1 MPEGLLRLFA
11 ARPLSQIA
19 RDLVDILIVAWVI
32 YRALLVLRGT
42 RAIQMAVGLGIAL
55 LVYLGARTF
64 HFVTLQNLLSWLLSS
79 IVLIVV
85 VVFQNDIRRAL
96 IRMGGTAWFTGGR
109 EQQSRV
115 IDEVVA
121 AATELARHRMG
132 ALIAFEQDAN
142 VLEFVKSEGIQ
153 LDCVVTRELL
163 VSLFVP
169 ESVNKLHDGAVLI
182 RDLKIAR
189 AGVFF
194 PMPDT
199 KILDAQLGSRHR
211 AALGITEET
220 DAVVVVVSEERGTIS
235 FCFSGNIVSNLD
247 GQSLR
252 HALLGLFGRSAK
264 KKRGASKKAAAPVS
278 AGTPAPVSVAQTRG
292 STPDALAKSGAI
304 TVKTPPPSVARPST
318 ATPPATTT
326 LMRASPA
333 SAESLAA
340 RQASGPMPAGKPAAP
355 AQPTSTPMRPSM
367 PPEPPRGADAAPTS
381 IRASSFVPMTTKRA
395 DDEESPS
402 SRRPPRLT
410 GASATASPIPAAL
423 PAIPLPPAA
432 LPLAALPPA
441 IVEKEI
447 PSDPPPSGPIQAES
461 DGDDQDAPIV
471 SPRSSN
477 ASSPP
482 PSLPP
487 AALPAEPSGDHR

>member
-1 MPEGLLRLFA
+1 MLDGLLRLFA
-11 ARPLSQIA
+11 ARPFTQVLV
-19 RDLVDILIVAWVI
+19 DLVDIIIVAWVI

-42 RAIQMAVGLGIAL
+42 RAIQMAVGLGIVL
-55 LVYLGARTF
+55 LFYLAAKSL
-64 HFVTLQNLLSWLLSS
+64 HLVTLLNLLSSLLSS

-96 IRMGGTAWFTGGR
+96 IRVGGTAWFTGGR

-142 VLEFVKSEGIQ
+142 VLEFVKSDGIQ

-199 KILDAQLGSRHR
+199 KVLDAQLGSRHR

-252 HALLGLFGRSAK
+252 HALLGLFGRSMRKKRPGAK
-264 KKRGASKKAAAPVS
+264 K
-278 AGTPAPVSVAQTRG
+278 PAPMVSVR
-292 STPDALAKSGAI
+292 
-304 TVKTPPPSVARPST
+304 PPPPLAQGRPGMVH
-318 ATPPATTT
+318 PATTPITAPSKPPPAGKISTST
-326 LMRASPA
+326 LMREGGRQESLPTIPEALTKSSSSLIPQASIRGVETSSGPA
-333 SAESLAA
+333 S
-340 RQASGPMPAGKPAAP
+340 
-355 AQPTSTPMRPSM
+355 TSRP
-367 PPEPPRGADAAPTS
+367 
-381 IRASSFVPMTTKRA
+381 SSFVPTPLKRFSEEASGGTQPSPTPTPKPQGA
-395 DDEESPS
+395 DGS
-402 SRRPPRLT
+402 
-410 GASATASPIPAAL
+410 GAVTSGPA
-423 PAIPLPPAA
+423 PTPPA
-432 LPLAALPPA
+432 
-441 IVEKEI
+441 ED
-447 PSDPPPSGPIQAES
+447 S
-461 DGDDQDAPIV
+461 
-471 SPRSSN
+471 
-477 ASSPP
+477 
-482 PSLPP
+482 
-487 AALPAEPSGDHR
+487 

>member
-1 MPEGLLRLFA
+1 MLDGLYQGFHRLFA
-11 ARPLSQIA
+11 ARPPWQVL
-19 RDLVDILIVAWVI
+19 RDLADIVIVAWVI

-42 RAIQMAVGLGIAL
+42 RAIQMAVGLGIVL
-55 LVYLGARTF
+55 LVYVGAKLL
-64 HFVTLQNLLSWLLSS
+64 HFITLLNLLSWLLSS

-85 VVFQNDIRRAL
+85 VIFQNDIRRAL

-142 VLEFVKSEGIQ
+142 VLEFVKSEGIP
-153 LDCVVTRELL
+153 LDSVVTRELL

-189 AGVFF
+189 AGIFF

-252 HALLGLFGRSAK
+252 HALLGLFGRSA
-264 KKRGASKKAAAPVS
+264 RKKARAGAP
-278 AGTPAPVSVAQTRG
+278 AKKATTPAATPGRPSLVDTGTGPKPAL
-292 STPDALAKSGAI
+292 STKIPQSQLGRVNTAALPSGP
-304 TVKTPPPSVARPST
+304 TVKTPFGQETTKRISLNTPF
-318 ATPPATTT
+318 ATPNFEA
-326 LMRASPA
+326 
-333 SAESLAA
+333 
-340 RQASGPMPAGKPAAP
+340 PAGPVTTKS
-355 AQPTSTPMRPSM
+355 TSTPMRSSND
-367 PPEPPRGADAAPTS
+367 PPAPTGPGGPTS
-381 IRASSFVPMTTKRA
+381 V
-395 DDEESPS
+395 
-402 SRRPPRLT
+402 RRPT
-410 GASATASPIPAAL
+410 FIPATT
-423 PAIPLPPAA
+423 PAPKRLGNDDDGTPGGQGSAP
-432 LPLAALPPA
+432 
-441 IVEKEI
+441 
-447 PSDPPPSGPIQAES
+447 PSDDS
-461 DGDDQDAPIV
+461 
-471 SPRSSN
+471 
-477 ASSPP
+477 
-482 PSLPP
+482 
-487 AALPAEPSGDHR
+487 

>member
-1 MPEGLLRLFA
+1 MLEGLYQGLYRLFA
-11 ARPLSQIA
+11 ARPPWQVL
-19 RDLVDILIVAWVI
+19 RDLADIVIVAWVI

-42 RAIQMAVGLGIAL
+42 RAIQMAVGLGIVL
-55 LVYLGARTF
+55 LVYVGAKLL
-64 HFVTLQNLLSWLLSS
+64 HFITLLNLLSWLLSS

-85 VVFQNDIRRAL
+85 VIFQNDIRRAL

-142 VLEFVKSEGIQ
+142 VLEFTKSEGIP
-153 LDCVVTRELL
+153 LDSVVTRELL

-189 AGVFF
+189 AGIFF

-252 HALLGLFGRSAK
+252 HALLGLFGRSA
-264 KKRGASKKAAAPVS
+264 RKKARAGAPTKK
-278 AGTPAPVSVAQTRG
+278 ALTPAGAQARSPSADTG
-292 STPDALAKSGAI
+292 SFAKPNLSAKIPTSPLARANTASMSSSS
-304 TVKTPPPSVARPST
+304 TVKTPAGHDGPKRTSLSTPFPAPSFEAPTGPVTAKSSSTPMRSSSDTPASTSAGGPPSVRRPT
-318 ATPPATTT
+318 FIPATPPASKRVGNDDDGT
-326 LMRASPA
+326 PGGQG
-333 SAESLAA
+333 SA
-340 RQASGPMPAGKPAAP
+340 P
-355 AQPTSTPMRPSM
+355 
-367 PPEPPRGADAAPTS
+367 
-381 IRASSFVPMTTKRA
+381 
-395 DDEESPS
+395 
-402 SRRPPRLT
+402 
-410 GASATASPIPAAL
+410 
-423 PAIPLPPAA
+423 
-432 LPLAALPPA
+432 
-441 IVEKEI
+441 
-447 PSDPPPSGPIQAES
+447 PSDDS
-461 DGDDQDAPIV
+461 
-471 SPRSSN
+471 
-477 ASSPP
+477 
-482 PSLPP
+482 
-487 AALPAEPSGDHR
+487 